1 MSLTNSYRRKLNL
14 SGLEARRFG
23 PVLITHQ
30 ELPEG
35 DEPQGDLSKDKDE
48 VTMLPIVEDLRFV
61 RSLGTRAS
69 HSKCI

>member
-1 MSLTNSYRRKLNL
+1 MNL
-14 SGLEARRFG
+14 SGLEARRYG

-35 DEPQGDLSKDKDE
+35 DEPRRDLSKDKDE

-61 RSLGTRAS
+61 
-69 HSKCI
+69 